1 MSVLRGVMIGI
12 VVLVISAVVIG
23 YLLPGSARV
32 ERSIVVDRPPATV
45 FAVLNGFRHL
55 PDWSPWVQLDP
66 AMTSTYSGPIAG
78 VGARYAWSSDQGAVG
93 AGSQEIIES
102 VPLESVVVRLEFSG
116 MDSQNV
122 ARFDLK
128 PEGAGTRVNWTLDSQ
143 FGASLL
149 GRWFG
154 LMLDTMVGPD
164 YERGL
169 AQLKAYVETLPAV
182 DFTDITVE
190 TVDVPAQDI
199 AYLVGSSSTEPAAIA
214 RAYEK
219 AYAQLSSA
227 LAREGIERSG
237 PPLAIG
243 RRWDEKSKRY
253 EFEAAIPVPAGTTG
267 LRTDREIRIGKT
279 YAGTALK
286 VAHRGAEGTH
296 LPKLMA
302 YKQAVGWE
310 SNGAP
315 WDVYLSAADAL
326 IETYVP
332 VK

>member
-1 MSVLRGVMIGI
+1 MIGI
-12 VVLVISAVVIG
+12 VVLIVGAVVVG
-23 YLLPGSARV
+23 YLLPGSARI
-32 ERSIVVDRPPATV
+32 ERSVVVERPPATV

-55 PDWSPWVQLDP
+55 PDWSPWVTLDP
-66 AMTSTYSGPIAG
+66 SMTSTLSGPIAG
-78 VGARYAWSSDQGAVG
+78 VGARYAWSSEQGAVG
-93 AGSQEIIES
+93 SGSQEIIES
-102 VPLESVVVRLEFSG
+102 VPTERVVLRLEFSG
-116 MDSQNV
+116 MDSQNT
-122 ARFDLK
+122 ARFELQ
-128 PEGAGTRVNWTLDSQ
+128 PEGAGTQVRWTLESE

-154 LMLDTMVGPD
+154 LMLDRMVGAD

-169 AQLKAYVETLPAV
+169 AQLKTYVETLPAV
-182 DFTDITVE
+182 DFADIAVE

-199 AYLVGSSSTEPAAIA
+199 AYVVGISSTEPAAIA

-219 AYAQLSSA
+219 AYAQLSAA

-243 RRWDEKSKRY
+243 RSWDEQSKRY
-253 EFEAAIPVPAGTTG
+253 EFEAAIPVPAGTAR

-279 YAGTALK
+279 YTGTALK

-315 WDVYLSAADAL
+315 WDVYLSATDAL